1 MARPSLKHLPPNAS
15 GLHIRLL
22 VVIFF
27 CIQCINGFGQQDA
40 VLISPDMYEQ
50 NRQEILIMDLD
61 GWMFRQGNDPS
72 WASKNIDLN
81 GWEKLKP
88 TQLHAG
94 LANEDK
100 RVEGWFRL
108 RVKLDVAFGK
118 DQLSFQASRWAAM
131 DVYIDGIHVASFGN
145 TGAGDAFKEHRSLT
159 IDPVVA
165 NLAAGTEHVIA
176 IHLVDYL
183 TIIPYKRLKSDDEDG
198 LKKLLRL
205 TGPRYLILYLNYVQ
219 EAIEY
224 SMVWASVCT
233 LLSILFW
240 MIFLQNRQEQNL
252 LLIALCVSAF
262 TVNIIFVYKSLSY
275 GDVPYVEYSL
285 FKHIANLASGAS
297 NVFLVLL
304 IVRIFKRPVTRYV
317 KIFLTLYSIFFTVVL
332 LLLGTRFQFLFALI
346 LYGVCVYYVVSSWR
360 NLNGAQW
367 AVVVGLLGTLAFTT
381 VYMINYSIYNRVI
394 FPYALFYATGIYLSF
409 PISLLLYVAMR
420 FREIIAE
427 VKLHAEQVLKLSE
440 EKKEQAL
447 NQQRILEEEVA
458 AQTIELRNS
467 LDHLKA
473 TQAQLIQSE
482 KMASLGELTAGI
494 AHEIQNP
501 LNFVNNFAE
510 VNTEMIAEGRDAL
523 KSGNMEDAEEIL
535 GMLADNNSK
544 ILQHGKR
551 ADAIVKGMLQH
562 TRTSSGVKEPTDIN
576 ALTEEYLRLAYHGL
590 CAKDKTFKSE
600 YTFTPDTSLGKV
612 SVVSSDIGR
621 VILNLV
627 NNAFHA
633 VNEKKKQMGDGYE
646 PNVTISTKLLSN
658 SMNPSIRQSA
668 NSLMITVKDN
678 GKGIPSNIKDKIF
691 QPFFTTKP
699 TGEGTGL
706 GLSLSYDIAKAH
718 GGTLTLETQEGEGS
732 MFILNIPLTP
742 NDVL

>member
-131 DVYIDGIHVASFGN
+131 DVYIDSIHVASLGN

-262 TVNIIFVYKSLSY
+262 TVNIIFVYRSLSY

-346 LYGVCVYYVVSSWR
+346 LYGVCFYYVVSSWR